1 MADKLSLDLALVL
14 PAVPDERDAC
24 VGRLIELL
32 EAEGLEKAH
41 LVREDDTARLC
52 LLSFAKIRTT

>member
-32 EAEGLEKAH
+32 EAEGLDKAH
-41 LVREDDTARLC
+41 LVHEDDTARLC